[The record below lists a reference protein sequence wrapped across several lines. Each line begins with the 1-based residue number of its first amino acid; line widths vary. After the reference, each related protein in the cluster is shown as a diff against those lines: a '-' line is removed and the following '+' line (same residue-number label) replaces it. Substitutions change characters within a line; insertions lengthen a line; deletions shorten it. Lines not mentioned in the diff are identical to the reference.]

1 MQGANR
7 HDIAHGGIDGY
18 DRPRLGRPEHGR
30 PAETGAGAQAGASG
44 DRGRNSRDFGYPRA
58 VDHDRT
64 QSEHEAFRALLAESG
79 AEVVVAGPD
88 EAGLLDAIFAYD
100 PSLMTDAG
108 AVLLRPGKELRLPEV
123 DLAERTYAELGI
135 PVIGRIEAPGTVEGG
150 DTLWLDE
157 RTLAVGRGYRTNGE
171 GIRQLAA
178 LLAPHGIE
186 TMTVDLPHWRGPDE
200 CLHLMSFISPVADR
214 LAVVYLPLM
223 SVPFVQELQ
232 RRGWSFIEVPDEE
245 FETHGCNVLALAPM
259 RVLVCDGSPVTRAR
273 LRGRRL
279 RGAGLHGRR
288 ALPQSRGRP
297 DLSDA
302 PDLARRRRHNRDLCR
317 SLTRSVATV
326 TVRATP
332 YRTGTTTRA
341 GVESNSI
348 ATRSSSRAS
357 SCACEEV
364 GDESDG

>member
-1 MQGANR
+1 MTSLMEESTVATGRAW
-7 HDIAHGGIDGY
+7 GGQSMVAPLK
-18 DRPRLGRPEHGR
+18 RVLVRK
-30 PAETGAGAQAGASG
+30 PAPPAIE
-44 DRGRNSRDFGYPRA
+44 DEFRRFGYPRA

-64 QSEHEAFRALLAESG
+64 QIEHDAFRVLLAESG
-79 AEVVVAGPD
+79 AEVVTAGPD
-88 EAGLLDAIFAYD
+88 DAGLLDAIFAYD

-108 AVLLRPGKELRLPEV
+108 AVLLRPGKELRLAEV

-157 RTLAVGRGYRTNGE
+157 RTLAVGRGYRTNSE
-171 GIRQLAA
+171 GIQQLAS

-232 RRGWSFIEVPDEE
+232 RRGWSFVEVPDEE

-259 RVLVCDGSPVTRAR
+259 RVLVCDGSPITRDR
-273 LRGRRL
+273 L
-279 RGAGLHGRR
+279 GAAGCVVLTYAGHE
-288 ALPQSRGRP
+288 
-297 DLSDA
+297 LS
-302 PDLARRRRHNRDLCR
+302 HNRAGGPTC
-317 SLTRSVATV
+317 LTRPLL
-326 TVRATP
+326 RATDA
-332 YRTGTTTRA
+332 RID
-341 GVESNSI
+341 SS
-348 ATRSSSRAS
+348 ATS
-357 SCACEEV
+357 
-364 GDESDG
+364 

>member
-1 MQGANR
+1 MTS
-7 HDIAHGGIDGY
+7 
-18 DRPRLGRPEHGR
+18 LM
-30 PAETGAGAQAGASG
+30 AETTVSTSRTWGGQSMVAPLKRVLVRKPAPPAGEDQFA
-44 DRGRNSRDFGYPRA
+44 RFGYPRV

-64 QSEHEAFRALLAESG
+64 QIEHDAFRALLAEGG

-88 EAGLLDAIFAYD
+88 ESGLLDAIFAYD

-108 AVLLRPGKELRLPEV
+108 AVLLRPGKELRLAEV
-123 DLAERTYAELGI
+123 DLAARSYAELGI

-157 RTLAVGRGYRTNGE
+157 RTLAIGRSYRTNDE
-171 GIRQLAA
+171 GIRQLSA
-178 LLAPHGIE
+178 LLGPYGIG
-186 TMTVDLPHWRGPDE
+186 TVTVDLPHWRGPNE

-273 LRGRRL
+273 LEA
-279 RGAGLHGRR
+279 AGCEVLVYTG
-288 ALPQSRGRP
+288 
-297 DLSDA
+297 DELS
-302 PDLARRRRHNRDLCR
+302 HNRAGGPTC
-317 SLTRSVATV
+317 LTRPLLRAADPV
-326 TVRATP
+326 T
-332 YRTGTTTRA
+332 G
-341 GVESNSI
+341 I
-348 ATRSSSRAS
+348 SSAP
-357 SCACEEV
+357 
-364 GDESDG
+364 

>member
-1 MQGANR
+1 MTTLMAESTVTTGRAW
-7 HDIAHGGIDGY
+7 GGQSMVAPLK
-18 DRPRLGRPEHGR
+18 RVLVRK
-30 PAETGAGAQAGASG
+30 PAPPAAEECFA
-44 DRGRNSRDFGYPRA
+44 DFGYPRA

-64 QSEHEAFRALLAESG
+64 EQEHDAFRALLAESG

-88 EAGLLDAIFAYD
+88 ESGLLDAIFAYD

-108 AVLLRPGKELRLPEV
+108 AVLLRPGKELRLSEV
-123 DLAERTYAELGI
+123 DLAERSYAELRI

-157 RTLAVGRGYRTNGE
+157 RTLAVGRGYRTNDE
-171 GIRQLAA
+171 GIRQLSA

-186 TMTVDLPHWRGPDE
+186 TMTVDLPHWRGPSE
-200 CLHLMSFISPVADR
+200 CLHLMSFISPVADQ

-273 LRGRRL
+273 LEA
-279 RGAGLHGRR
+279 AGCEVVVYTG
-288 ALPQSRGRP
+288 
-297 DLSDA
+297 DELS
-302 PDLARRRRHNRDLCR
+302 HNRAGGPTC
-317 SLTRSVATV
+317 LTRPILRAAGAT
-326 TVRATP
+326 
-332 YRTGTTTRA
+332 A
-341 GVESNSI
+341 GVSI
-348 ATRSSSRAS
+348 AP
-357 SCACEEV
+357 
-364 GDESDG
+364 